1 MRWYANIGETSQMVG
16 LWELFAVKC
25 KNLFCENQSKKNL
38 LTKKI
43 CTILT
48 FFKLVNFAKGAVFS

>member
-1 MRWYANIGETSQMVG
+1 MRWYANTGETSQMVG

-38 LTKKI
+38 LTKKY
-43 CTILT
+43 
-48 FFKLVNFAKGAVFS
+48 VQY